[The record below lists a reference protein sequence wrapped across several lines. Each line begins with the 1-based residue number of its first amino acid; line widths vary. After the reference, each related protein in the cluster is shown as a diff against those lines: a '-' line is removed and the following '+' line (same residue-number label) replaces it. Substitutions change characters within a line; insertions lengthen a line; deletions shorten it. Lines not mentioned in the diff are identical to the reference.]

1 MQSSVLVSHI
11 GRGPADTGGSARRE
25 ASEKVMRRKTRQI
38 HVGNVL
44 IGGDAPVAVQ
54 SMTTMYTRDIDAT
67 VAQIYRLEEVG
78 CELVR
83 VAVPEKTD
91 ALALGE
97 IKKRIHIPL
106 IADIHYDPELALISI
121 EQGVDCVRINP
132 GNLLKDKQTGAQYDT
147 FKRIVEAAKKAD
159 IAMRIGVNSGSIDA
173 LDRGP
178 QMRKVSVKL
187 LDDGTFVKSDPAE
200 ERRREREELSERMVQ
215 KALEYCGWAD
225 DLGYTNYKVSLKS
238 SNVLTAVHAYK
249 RFAAQCDVPLHLGIT
264 EAGTLVTGA
273 VKSSVGFALLL
284 ADGIGDTIRVSLT
297 AEPEEEIP
305 VAYEILR
312 SLDLRQRGVTFVS
325 CPSCGRVE
333 IDVLTIAQEVE
344 KRLTKVQTPIQ
355 VAVMGCVVNGPGESQ
370 DADIGLSGGRG
381 KGVIY
386 KKGQFLRSV
395 PEDQFLDA
403 VLKEIAAILPAAEGK
418 LVYPGDG
425 ELGPVTA
432 GRTRKE
438 GIHNDSDGLLSTA
451 ALKPSGA
458 HGKPLPMLPPNGAAE

>member
-1 MQSSVLVSHI
+1 
-11 GRGPADTGGSARRE
+11 
-25 ASEKVMRRKTRQI
+25 MRRKTRQI

-54 SMTTMYTRDIDAT
+54 SMTTMYTRDVDAS
-67 VAQIYRLEEVG
+67 VAQIIRLEEVG
-78 CELVR
+78 CELAR
-83 VAVPEKTD
+83 VAVPEKID

-106 IADIHYDPELALISI
+106 IADIHYQPELALIAI
-121 EQGVDCVRINP
+121 EQGVDAVRINP
-132 GNLLKDKQTGAQYDT
+132 GNLLPDKETGQQYDS
-147 FKRIVEAAKKAD
+147 FKRIVEAAKRAD

-178 QMRKVSVKL
+178 AMRKVSMKMR
-187 LDDGTFVKSDPAE
+187 DDGTLERTDPVE
-200 ERRREREELSERMVQ
+200 ERRLEREALTERMVA

-238 SNVLTAVHAYK
+238 SNVLTAVDAYRK
-249 RFAAQCDVPLHLGIT
+249 FSAASDVPLHLGIT

-273 VKSSVGFALLL
+273 VKSSIGFALLL

-333 IDVLTIAQEVE
+333 IDVMTIANEVE
-344 KRLTKVQTPIQ
+344 RRLTKVQTPIQ
-355 VAVMGCVVNGPGESQ
+355 VAVMGCVVNGPGESS

-386 KKGQFLRSV
+386 KKGVYHKTV

-403 VLKEIAAILPAAEGK
+403 VLKEVAAILPEHEAK
-418 LVYPGDG
+418 LVYSGES
-425 ELGPVTA
+425 ELGPVSA
-432 GRTRKE
+432 GRTREK
-438 GIHNDSDGLLSTA
+438 GIPAKTAEAMAAASASPKNHGIPLNVVPSD
-451 ALKPSGA
+451 K
-458 HGKPLPMLPPNGAAE
+458 

>member
-1 MQSSVLVSHI
+1 
-11 GRGPADTGGSARRE
+11 
-25 ASEKVMRRKTRQI
+25 MRRKTRQI
-38 HVGNVL
+38 HVGDVL

-54 SMTTMYTRDIDAT
+54 SMTTMYTRDVEAS

-83 VAVPEKTD
+83 VAVPEKDD
-91 ALALGE
+91 ALALGA
-97 IKKRIHIPL
+97 IKRQIHVPL
-106 IADIHYDPELALISI
+106 IADIHYDPELALMAI

-132 GNLLKDKQTGAQYDT
+132 GNLLHGHESFVK
-147 FKRIVEAAKKAD
+147 IVEAAKRAD

-173 LDRGP
+173 LERGP
-178 QMRKVSVKL
+178 QMRKISVR
-187 LDDGTFVKSDPAE
+187 LDESGQFIKSDPTE
-200 ERRREREELSERMVQ
+200 ERRREREELVGRMVA
-215 KALEYCGWAD
+215 KALEYCEQAD

-238 SNVLTAVHAYK
+238 SNVLTAVEAYR
-249 RFAAQCDVPLHLGIT
+249 RFGGQCDVPLHLGIT

-273 VKSSVGFALLL
+273 VKSAVGFALLL

-333 IDVLTIAQEVE
+333 IDVLKIANEVE
-344 KRLTKVQTPIQ
+344 RRLTKVQTPIQ
-355 VAVMGCVVNGPGESQ
+355 VAVMGCVVNGPGESR

-386 KKGQFLRSV
+386 KKGQFLRTV
-395 PEDQFLDA
+395 PEDEFLDA
-403 VLKEIAAILPAAEGK
+403 VLKEVAAILPEHEAK

-425 ELGPVTA
+425 ALGPVSA
-432 GRTRKE
+432 GRTRKT
-438 GIHNDSDGLLSTA
+438 GIHDAGTTNA
-451 ALKPSGA
+451 AKPVR
-458 HGKPLPMLPPNGAAE
+458 GKPLPMVGQ